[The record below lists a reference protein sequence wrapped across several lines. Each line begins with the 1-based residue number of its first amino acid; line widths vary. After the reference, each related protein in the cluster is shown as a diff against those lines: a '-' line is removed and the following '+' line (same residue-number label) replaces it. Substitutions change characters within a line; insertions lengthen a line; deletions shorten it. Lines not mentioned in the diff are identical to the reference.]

1 MSLVTPD
8 VVTDE
13 NTSVATD
20 VGVEVKVED
29 TAVASADETIEE
41 QVVEQET
48 TEVAVATEAKAP
60 VATSTSGGSM
70 QAFYEEQAEAGLEG
84 LEIDAFSFDRIKLQ
98 DGEFIM
104 GENTELGK
112 AIQFRVMT
120 TRPLYIVRQSDDQD
134 AEMFYSYAADGSTL
148 MDGTSSEAKLN
159 EWKEDGYG
167 VDSPFDIKRY
177 MEVMAEL
184 VSGGEHAGSIVSL
197 SIPPASYKKFS
208 GQAAIANLR
217 YKRKLNEGVV
227 VEASVGASVS
237 GAGGKNFRPWQ
248 FRIASID

>member
-13 NTSVATD
+13 VVVDENTAQMVDA
-20 VGVEVKVED
+20 VEKENFEK
-29 TAVASADETIEE
+29 ASEA
-41 QVVEQET
+41 T

-167 VDSPFDIKRY
+167 DDDNPLDIKKY
-177 MEVMAEL
+177 LEVMAEL
-184 VSGGEHAGSIVSL
+184 RDRDYE
-197 SIPPASYKKFS
+197 
-208 GQAAIANLR
+208 
-217 YKRKLNEGVV
+217 
-227 VEASVGASVS
+227 
-237 GAGGKNFRPWQ
+237 
-248 FRIASID
+248 

>member
-13 NTSVATD
+13 VVVDENTAQMVDA
-20 VGVEVKVED
+20 VEKENFEK
-29 TAVASADETIEE
+29 ASEA
-41 QVVEQET
+41 T